1 VGLRRYDGGAAR
13 LLRHSFEANAIS
25 KYPVLEN
32 QPLQILQRCGVR
44 QVWNARVREDH
55 CKTESSWEGRFEIAP
70 AVLSQ
75 PEPVF
80 LATAFG
86 QGQVRSA
93 LD

>member
-1 VGLRRYDGGAAR
+1 
-13 LLRHSFEANAIS
+13 
-25 KYPVLEN
+25 
-32 QPLQILQRCGVR
+32 
-44 QVWNARVREDH
+44 VREDH